1 MMSLVK
7 ARTPILK
14 PHGIRCSFGQLW
26 LPGLHGRGILD
37 SNPRGGHVHGVLAD
51 DGPRAGVVVS
61 MPADST
67 GVDGPRRR
75 RVCRHPV
82 AVVTRS
88 RHKSLEMSLLWQ
100 AVYCSF
106 VAETFLCILLM
117 VISYLPIFIRR

>member
-1 MMSLVK
+1 MES
-7 ARTPILK
+7 RTPIRAAAMSTVCSLMIVR
-14 PHGIRCSFGQLW
+14 GQESSFRCRRTRLAFG
-26 LPGLHGRGILD
+26 
-37 SNPRGGHVHGVLAD
+37 A
-51 DGPRAGVVVS
+51 A
-61 MPADST
+61 
-67 GVDGPRRR
+67 PRRR
-75 RVCRHPV
+75 RVCRHAV